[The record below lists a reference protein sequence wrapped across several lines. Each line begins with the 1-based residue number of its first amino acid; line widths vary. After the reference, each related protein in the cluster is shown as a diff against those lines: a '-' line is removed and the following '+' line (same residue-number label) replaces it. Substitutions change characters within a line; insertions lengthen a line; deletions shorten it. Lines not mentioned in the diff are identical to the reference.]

1 MKISFL
7 LSYQILF
14 LASEFLQAFHSVT
27 AAKHYLASVYDAG
40 GQEVTPC
47 LNPQRSELRQHLV
60 EGSTHRVDGY
70 IAVDAERRRE
80 QP

>member
-7 LSYQILF
+7 LSYKILL

-27 AAKHYLASVYDAG
+27 AAKHDLPSLYYAG
-40 GQEVTPC
+40 SKEVNSG

-60 EGSTHRVDGY
+60 EGGTHRVDGY
-70 IAVDAERRRE
+70 IAVDAECRRE
-80 QP
+80 HP